1 MGRRANPWYLWAHR
15 RKGWYMEEARSNSVP
30 AYEATYSLAARRFHW
45 WTVAALAVQIP
56 LGLYMAYRMH
66 AAQLFGALTDSL
78 YSTHKLLGICILLL
92 VLARLGYRLA
102 NGAPPDEP
110 TITWWQKGAAH
121 ATHWALYLMLLVTP
135 VLGYIGISLFDARDV
150 FGLFSL
156 PPLTAPNQA
165 LASQVFFYHLLA
177 AIIIVLLAGAHIGGA
192 LFHYFI
198 RRDGVLRRMFVRAGR
213 LGGGPA

>member
-1 MGRRANPWYLWAHR
+1 MTP
-15 RKGWYMEEARSNSVP
+15 ARSTTVP
-30 AYEATYSLAARRFHW
+30 AGEVAYSLAARRFHW

-66 AAQLFGALTDSL
+66 AAQLFGTLTDSL
-78 YSTHKLLGICILLL
+78 YSTHNLLGVSILLL

-121 ATHWALYLMLLVTP
+121 ATHWALYVMLLITP
-135 VLGYIGISLFDARDV
+135 VLGYLGISLFDARDV

-156 PPLTAPNQA
+156 PPLTSPDQA
-165 LASQVFFYHLLA
+165 MASRVFYYHWLA
-177 AIIIVLLAGAHIGGA
+177 AVVIVLLAGVHIAGA

-213 LGGGPA
+213 LGDGPA